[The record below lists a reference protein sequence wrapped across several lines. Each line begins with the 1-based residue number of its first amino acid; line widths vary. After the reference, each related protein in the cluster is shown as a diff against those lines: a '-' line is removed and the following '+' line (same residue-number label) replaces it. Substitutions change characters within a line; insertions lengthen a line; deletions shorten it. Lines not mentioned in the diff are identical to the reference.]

1 MSLKPKRLGPIPKDT
16 LKIGQQLLKETDLM
30 RQIGDKYADLV
41 KDKDF
46 ASMYSTTGQPALSP
60 ARLALVSVLQAMEHI
75 SDRQALAMVR
85 TRIDW
90 KYALHLPLSYSGF
103 DPSVLSEF
111 RDRLVNH
118 KAERKIFDAL
128 LEKLKAAGLLKG
140 RGLQR
145 SDSLLIVGAVRD
157 LNRLELV
164 METLRLALTEIGKQD
179 RAWLVANTPVEWI
192 EKYGE
197 WTQAERIIKEKGA
210 KAKAETDALLLETGR
225 DGYELLEKL
234 GSTKFIELEAVKTL
248 DLVWK
253 QQYRQSEQAIEV
265 HSSQS
270 REILGIE
277 GKDLIAS
284 PHDLEV
290 RYTEKR
296 EQKITGYK
304 LQLTEVASEDGPAI
318 ITDIEVV
325 ASCAYDGAS
334 VEPIH
339 ARLKERG
346 LLPSEHLLDRG
357 FVNGKTLTESSRR
370 GVEVIGPVGEDTSF
384 TARQGEGFS
393 VENFQLDVEKRQ
405 AICPQ
410 GEKSQYWSNT
420 IRKDGNSPII
430 RIIFNKQVCAQCP
443 FRAKCTQAEKSGRVI
458 KISSHY
464 EIIAE
469 RRKLQHSEE
478 FHNRYRRRSGVEAT
492 LSQVVNHYDGRT
504 TPYRGSDKTQLHYL
518 TMAVGINL
526 KRAINWSVGLR
537 PKRQRISSLAKLMAV
552 ESKHNH

>member
-1 MSLKPKRLGPIPKDT
+1 MSLKPKPVGPIPEDT
-16 LKIGQQLLKETDLM
+16 LKLGQQLLSETDLM
-30 RQIGDKYADLV
+30 RQIGDKYANLV
-41 KDKDF
+41 KDEDF
-46 ASMYSTTGQPALSP
+46 ASMYSVTGQPGLSP

-75 SDRQALAMVR
+75 SDRQARAMVR

-90 KYALHLPLSYSGF
+90 KYALHLPLSYGGF
-103 DPSVLSEF
+103 DASVLSEF
-111 RDRLVNH
+111 RDRLVNNE
-118 KAERKIFDAL
+118 AQRKIFDAL
-128 LEKLKAAGLLKG
+128 LERLKAEGLLKG

-164 METLRLALTEIGKQD
+164 METLRLALTEIGRQD
-179 RAWLVANTPVEWI
+179 RQWLVANTPVEWI

-197 WTQAERIIKEKGA
+197 WTQAERVVKEKGP
-210 KAKAETDALLLETGR
+210 KAKAETEALLLQTGR

-234 GSTKFIELEAVKTL
+234 GSTKFIELEAVKML
-248 DLVWK
+248 ELVWK
-253 QQYRQSEQAIEV
+253 QQYRQNQQAIEV
-265 HSSQS
+265 HTPES
-270 REILGIE
+270 REISGIE

-284 PHDLEV
+284 PHDPQV

-304 LQLTEVASEDGPAI
+304 LQLTEVASEDAPAI

-339 ARLKERG
+339 ARLNQRG
-346 LLPSEHLLDRG
+346 LLPDEHLLDRG
-357 FVNGKTLTESSRR
+357 FVNGKTLTESRTR
-370 GVEVIGPVGEDTSF
+370 AVELIGPVGENTSF
-384 TARQGEGFS
+384 TARQAEGFS
-393 VENFQLDVEKRQ
+393 VENFQLDFEKRQ

-410 GEKSQYWSNT
+410 GEPSQYWSNT
-420 IRKDGNSPII
+420 IRKDGNQPII
-430 RIIFNKQVCAQCP
+430 RIIWNKEVCAQCP
-443 FRAKCTQAEKSGRVI
+443 LRAKCTQAEKSGRVI
-458 KISSHY
+458 KISSYY
-464 EIIAE
+464 ETIAE

-478 FHNRYRRRSGVEAT
+478 FYNLYRRRSGVEAS

-504 TPYRGSDKTQLHYL
+504 TPYRGSNKTQLHYL

-537 PKRQRISSLAKLMAV
+537 PKRQRISPLSKLMAV
-552 ESKHNH
+552 ESNTNH